1 MNVEAVSFKV
11 FYKNKENIY
20 KNIMLVSKRARQIVD
35 QRYMEMEALLNIEDT
50 EQLNEIDSDII
61 GKPKSIALAMDELL
75 DNDLEYSTFSDENEE
90 NEEWSTRKIFTTI
103 SRYI

>member
-1 MNVEAVSFKV
+1 MNVEAVSFKN

-35 QRYMEMEALLNIEDT
+35 QRFMEMETLLNIEDT
-50 EQLNEIDSDII
+50 EQLNEIDNDII
-61 GKPKSIALAMDELL
+61 GKPKSISIAMDELL

-90 NEEWSTRKIFTTI
+90 NEE
-103 SRYI
+103 

>member
-1 MNVEAVSFKV
+1 MNVEAISFKN

-20 KNIMLVSKRARQIVD
+20 KNIMLISKRARQIID

-61 GKPKSIALAMDELL
+61 GKPKSISVAMDELL
-75 DNDLEYSTFSDENEE
+75 DSELEYSTFSNENEE
-90 NEEWSTRKIFTTI
+90 NEE
-103 SRYI
+103 

>member
-1 MNVEAVSFKV
+1 MNVEAVSFKN

-20 KNIMLVSKRARQIVD
+20 KNIMLVSKRARQIID
-35 QRYMEMEALLNIEDT
+35 QRFMEMETLLNIEDT

-61 GKPKSIALAMDELL
+61 GKPKSISIAMDELL

-90 NEEWSTRKIFTTI
+90 NEE
-103 SRYI
+103 

>member
-1 MNVEAVSFKV
+1 MNVEAVSFKN

-20 KNIMLVSKRARQIVD
+20 KNIMLVSKRARQIID
-35 QRYMEMEALLNIEDT
+35 QRFMEMETLLNIEDT

-61 GKPKSIALAMDELL
+61 GKPKSISIAMDELL

-90 NEEWSTRKIFTTI
+90 NEEWNRKIFTSV

>member
-1 MNVEAVSFKV
+1 MNVEAVSFKN

-20 KNIMLVSKRARQIVD
+20 RNIILISKRARQIID
-35 QRYMEMEALLNIEDT
+35 QRFMEMEALLNIEDT

-61 GKPKSIALAMDELL
+61 GKPKSISIAMDELL

-90 NEEWSTRKIFTTI
+90 NEE
-103 SRYI
+103 

>member
-1 MNVEAVSFKV
+1 MNVEAVSGKK

-35 QRYMEMEALLNIEDT
+35 QRFMEMETLLNIEDT
-50 EQLNEIDSDII
+50 EQLNEIDNDII
-61 GKPKSIALAMDELL
+61 GKPKSISIAMDELL

-90 NEEWSTRKIFTTI
+90 NEE
-103 SRYI
+103 

>member
-50 EQLNEIDSDII
+50 EQLNEIEIS
-61 GKPKSIALAMDELL
+61 LANQNLL
-75 DNDLEYSTFSDENEE
+75 P
-90 NEEWSTRKIFTTI
+90 
-103 SRYI
+103 